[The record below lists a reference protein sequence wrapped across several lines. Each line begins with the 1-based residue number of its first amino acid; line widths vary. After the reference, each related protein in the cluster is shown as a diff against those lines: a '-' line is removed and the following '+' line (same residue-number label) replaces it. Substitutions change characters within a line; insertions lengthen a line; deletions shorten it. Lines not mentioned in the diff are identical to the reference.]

1 MPRSLRHC
9 APGIKAMNGGKKFWR
24 LLPLLAAFTLIMGSG
39 WVSCSYN
46 TPNNSPNIPPHT
58 ALSFST
64 ELDLTDDAGKSRRTF
79 AAGMPIHMILTVR
92 NRLPQT
98 VQVDLATSRTYD
110 FIVVRENT
118 DTIIWQWSKA
128 YPEVRT
134 PTTITF
140 GPGETQTF
148 EAIWNQVDNAG
159 LPVPPGGYEARGAL
173 VFQGFDANPMQ
184 SNQLASPPV
193 RFVIE

>member
-1 MPRSLRHC
+1 MKDRKDL
-9 APGIKAMNGGKKFWR
+9 WR
-24 LLPLLAAFTLIMGSG
+24 LVPLLAAFTLMMGSG

-46 TPNNSPNIPPHT
+46 SPNNSPNIPPHT

-64 ELDLTDDAGKSRRTF
+64 ELDLKNDAGQSRRTF
-79 AAGMPIHMILTVR
+79 AAGTPVHMILTVR
-92 NRLPQT
+92 NRLPET

-118 DTIIWQWSKA
+118 DTIIWQWSNA
-128 YPEVRT
+128 YPEQRT

-148 EAIWNQVDNAG
+148 EVIWNQVDNAG
-159 LPVPPGGYEARGAL
+159 QPVPRGGYEARGAL
-173 VFQGFDANPMQ
+173 VYQGFDTNPMQ

-193 RFVIE
+193 KFVIE